1 MEGRRRGVRCPHT
14 HTRTHTHARTDV
26 GELKDDL
33 ARLSEASDA
42 KQFIEVAHA
51 AAKKHDKEI
60 NRVCGAH
67 THTRRVSCASCGV
80 ADTCCDETTN

>member
-1 MEGRRRGVRCPHT
+1 MEGRRRGVRSHT
-14 HTRTHTHARTDV
+14 HTRTDV

-67 THTRRVSCASCGV
+67 THTRRVSCAV

>member
-1 MEGRRRGVRCPHT
+1 MRGEGGGGRKKKGRALLA
-14 HTRTHTHARTDV
+14 RTHTHAHARTDV

-60 NRVCGAH
+60 NRVRGAH
-67 THTRRVSCASCGV
+67 THTESELCKLRGGRHVL
-80 ADTCCDETTN
+80 

>member
-1 MEGRRRGVRCPHT
+1 MRGEGGGGGGVRCSHT
-14 HTRTHTHARTDV
+14 HARTHTHTHTDV

-67 THTRRVSCASCGV
+67 THTHG
-80 ADTCCDETTN
+80 E